1 MPKIGEKNHCANK
14 YLRSALKICKY
25 TTTLHPAGS
34 KVAYCAE
41 PLVPLTYYVKKH
53 FRYLGGGAVEI
64 HSALVAP
71 DVGGE
76 HVV

>member
-1 MPKIGEKNHCANK
+1 MGEKWLLSQGNIWK
-14 YLRSALKICKY
+14 YFSSP
-25 TTTLHPAGS
+25 HPAWG
-34 KVAYCAE
+34 KVAYCAK

-64 HSALVAP
+64 HPALVAA

-76 HVV
+76 HIV